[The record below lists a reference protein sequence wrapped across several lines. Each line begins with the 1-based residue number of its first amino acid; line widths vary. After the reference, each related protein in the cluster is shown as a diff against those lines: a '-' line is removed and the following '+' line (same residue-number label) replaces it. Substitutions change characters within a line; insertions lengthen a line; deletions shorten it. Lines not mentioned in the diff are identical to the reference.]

1 MVEIGVAVTRLDLS
15 DQSALVVQRLFFKS
29 FRIERFVV
37 FDRMDVYV
45 GQRRGYQFRGANPWL
60 NCLLLRIFRIRLSGI
75 GSPDTRCL
83 A

>member
-45 GQRRGYQFRGANPWL
+45 GQRRGYQFRGGESL
-60 NCLLLRIFRIRLSGI
+60 VELLLRILRIRLSGI